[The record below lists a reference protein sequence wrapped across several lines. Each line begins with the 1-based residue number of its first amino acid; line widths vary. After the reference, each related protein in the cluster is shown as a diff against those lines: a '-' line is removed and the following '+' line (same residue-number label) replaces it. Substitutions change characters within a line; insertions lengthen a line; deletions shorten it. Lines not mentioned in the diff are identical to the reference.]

1 MVCPWPALS
10 PQTAFT
16 LSRLKE
22 EEAAGAN
29 KLQIN
34 AISKESKEEKDPSPA
49 KAKAF
54 SSASYCAEDDCTVVP
69 LLPGFV
75 LRFREIKDT
84 ENV

>member
-34 AISKESKEEKDPSPA
+34 AISKESKEEKKIQALQKLKLLALPLAVQKIIVQLSQ
-49 KAKAF
+49 F
-54 SSASYCAEDDCTVVP
+54 SLDLSSDS
-69 LLPGFV
+69 G
-75 LRFREIKDT
+75 R
-84 ENV
+84 